1 MLPLALLLTAVFPIA
16 VTVAAC
22 YDLLTMQIPNR
33 FPAAIALA
41 FLALALLAGLP
52 LTTLGIDLL
61 LGLGVLLTTFILFA
75 FGFIGG
81 GDAKLFAA
89 IVPWLGLEQTL
100 PFLMWTA
107 LFGGALWC
115 WWNRGRFWRWHR
127 CRDRSRC
134 WIRNS
139 WFCCRSLCRHFGN
152 CILFL
157 GACSCI

>member
-75 FGFIGG
+75 FGFRLALGG
-81 GDAKLFAA
+81 CL
-89 IVPWLGLEQTL
+89 
-100 PFLMWTA
+100 
-107 LFGGALWC
+107 
-115 WWNRGRFWRWHR
+115 RGRRLHR
-127 CRDRSRC
+127 RRFRLGRNRRLHGLSFRRFLRVRQLAVQQQVAGFHEARMFGEVADR
-134 WIRNS
+134 I
-139 WFCCRSLCRHFGN
+139 
-152 CILFL
+152 
-157 GACSCI
+157 AAMQ